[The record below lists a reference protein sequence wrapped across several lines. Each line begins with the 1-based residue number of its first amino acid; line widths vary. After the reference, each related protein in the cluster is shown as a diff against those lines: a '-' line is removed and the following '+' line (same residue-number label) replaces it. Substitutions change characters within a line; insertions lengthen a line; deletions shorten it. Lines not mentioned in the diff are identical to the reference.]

1 MNGIKVVL
9 KFGKRTSISGRQ
21 IKKVTSTPVC
31 KYELL
36 LIRLRKHVVQIR
48 SEQDS
53 NLEPININ
61 SKSAG
66 FEPGTYK

>member
-1 MNGIKVVL
+1 MVKEPQFRG
-9 KFGKRTSISGRQ
+9 GQ
-21 IKKVTSTPVC
+21 IKKVTWTPVC